1 MSMENNI
8 EFNADWFTKWKKE
21 IAILGCGLSI
31 GILFMYLMVVLNV
44 VKPESTK
51 YAYVDVEKI
60 ISVINESLN
69 QEIEAKRISENQIDE
84 KLVRAKTQF
93 DIILEEYSLKNNS
106 IIISS
111 HKVIAGADNITKQ
124 ITNEILARIK

>member
-8 EFNADWFTKWKKE
+8 EINAVWFTKWKKE
-21 IAILGCGLSI
+21 IAIFSCGLSI
-31 GILFMYLMVVLNV
+31 GILFTYLMVVLNV

-51 YAYVDVEKI
+51 YAYVDVEQI

-93 DIILEEYSLKNNS
+93 DIILEEYSLKNNA
-106 IIISS
+106 IVISS
-111 HKVIAGADNITKQ
+111 YKVIAGAENITKQ
-124 ITNEILARIK
+124 IRNEILARIK